1 MSNFELATLLERVHV
16 VGMAREYQ
24 IKKRTVE
31 LAHSKSGIDYKAELN
46 EQQYAA
52 VSSDPGASL
61 VIAGAGSGKTRA
73 LTYRVAF
80 LLDQGVEA
88 RNILLLTFT
97 NKASREMIE
106 RVTELVPGDIS
117 DLWGGTFHS
126 IGNRILRRHADEL
139 GFDRSFSILDRDDQK
154 ALLKPIVKDAA
165 ADIKNKRFP
174 KPDLLLSIF
183 SLMVNTQEK
192 LEDILFYRY
201 DYLQEWEH
209 EINKIYEAY
218 RRKKKETNSMDFD
231 DLLVLMLELL
241 KTNEYILEL
250 YQRKFKYVLVDEYQ
264 DTNMVQCEIV
274 DLLVGKSKNLMV
286 VGDDA
291 QSIYSWR
298 GADMENILHFH
309 MRYPNAETYKIET
322 NYRSQPEILEL
333 SNAAI
338 TANTEQI
345 EKKLTASREGGEM
358 VPALLALSDPR
369 AQADFVAQ
377 RVQELV
383 DEGIEEEEIAVLYRA
398 HYQSMEIQME
408 FTARMIPFQ
417 ITSGLR
423 FFEQAHVKDVSSYIR
438 FVVNRRDEISFKRM
452 ALMLPGVGDASADKL
467 WRSWLKSEIG
477 SSDKVPQSFSDTLL
491 DFKVPVKAKS
501 HWEQM
506 CYTLD
511 ELVISGGEEGVFAA
525 PADMIYSVI
534 EGVYE
539 DYMKSAFD
547 NYENRKQDIGQ
558 LQTYAT
564 QYTDV
569 MEFLAQLSLMSNVD
583 GDPSQQK
590 HKKEEPKGVTLSSI
604 HQAKGLEWKV
614 VFLVWLADGMF
625 PNGKIL
631 EAEDHKMLEEERRLF
646 YVALTRAKDQL
657 YLSYPMMNPRSYSG
671 EVFQNPSRFLDDFP
685 AELVDEWKVSSW

>member
-1 MSNFELATLLERVHV
+1 
-16 VGMAREYQ
+16 MAREYQ
-24 IKKRTVE
+24 IKKRVVE
-31 LAHSKSGIDYKAELN
+31 QGQSKSGIDYKAELN
-46 EQQYAA
+46 DQQYAA
-52 VSSDPGASL
+52 VCSDPGASL

-97 NKASREMIE
+97 NKASKEMLE

-126 IGNRILRRHADEL
+126 IGNKILRRHADEL

-154 ALLKPIVKDAA
+154 AILKPIVKDAA
-165 ADIKNKRFP
+165 ADVKNKRFP

-183 SLMVNTQEK
+183 SLMVNTQES
-192 LEDILFYRY
+192 LEDVLFYRY

-209 EINKIYEAY
+209 EINKIFKAY
-218 RRKKKETNSMDFD
+218 KRKKKETNSMDFD
-231 DLLVLMLELL
+231 DLLVLTLELL
-241 KTNEYILEL
+241 KKEEDILEL
-250 YQRKFKYVLVDEYQ
+250 YQRKFRYVLVDEYQ
-264 DTNMVQCEIV
+264 DTNIVQCEIV
-274 DLLVGKSKNLMV
+274 NLLVGKSKNLMV

-309 MRYPNAETYKIET
+309 ARYPDAETYKIET
-322 NYRSQPEILEL
+322 NYRSRPEILEL

-338 TANTEQI
+338 AANTEQI

-358 VPALLALSDPR
+358 TPALLALSDPR

-408 FTARMIPFQ
+408 FTSRMIPFQ

-438 FVVNRRDEISFKRM
+438 FVVNGRDEISFKRM
-452 ALMLPGVGDASADKL
+452 VLMLPGVGDASADRL
-467 WRSWLKSEIG
+467 WRSWLSSEIG
-477 SSDKVPQSFSDTLL
+477 SSDKIPQCYSDTLL
-491 DFKVPVKAKS
+491 DLKVPAKAKS

-511 ELVISGGEEGVFAA
+511 ELVISGAEEGTFAA
-525 PADMIYSVI
+525 PSDMIYSIV

-539 DYMKSAFD
+539 DYMQSAFD

-583 GDPSQQK
+583 GDPSQK
-590 HKKEEPKGVTLSSI
+590 KKKEEPKGVTLSSI

-631 EAEDHKMLEEERRLF
+631 ESEDNKMLEEERRLF

-671 EVFQNPSRFLDDFP
+671 EVFQDPSRFLDDFP
-685 AELVDEWKVSSW
+685 AELVDEWKVSGW

>member
-1 MSNFELATLLERVHV
+1 MRLHDLA
-16 VGMAREYQ
+16 MAREYV
-24 IKKRTVE
+24 IKKRE
-31 LAHSKSGIDYKAELN
+31 DGPCKSGIDYKAELN

-61 VIAGAGSGKTRA
+61 VIAGAGSGKTRT
-73 LTYRVAF
+73 LTYRVAY

-97 NKASREMIE
+97 NKASKEMTE
-106 RVTELVPGDIS
+106 RVKELIPGDIS

-154 ALLKPIVKDAA
+154 ALIKPIIKKAA
-165 ADIKNKRFP
+165 VDVKNKRFP

-183 SLMVNTQEK
+183 SLVLNTQES
-192 LEDILFYRY
+192 LEDILYHRY
-201 DYLQEWEH
+201 DYLMEWEK
-209 EINKIYEAY
+209 EIEKIYKSY
-218 RRKKKETNSMDFD
+218 IKKKLETNSMDFD
-231 DLLVLMLELL
+231 DLLVLLL
-241 KTNEYILEL
+241 KLLKENVDIRGL
-250 YQRKFKYVLVDEYQ
+250 YQKKFRYVLVDEYQ

-274 DLLVGKSKNLMV
+274 DLLVGKSRNLMV

-298 GADMENILHFH
+298 GADMENILKFH
-309 MRYPNAETYKIET
+309 ARYPEAVTYKIEM

-338 TANTEQI
+338 AANTEQI
-345 EKKLTASREGGEM
+345 QKKLTAAREGGEM

-383 DEGIEEEEIAVLYRA
+383 DEGVEEEEIAVLYRA

-408 FTARMIPFQ
+408 FTSRMIPFQ

-452 ALMLPGVGDASADKL
+452 VLMLPGVGDASADKL
-467 WRSWLKSEIG
+467 WRGWLASDVSRSE
-477 SSDKVPQSFSDTLL
+477 KLPVSFSDVLL
-491 DFKVPVKAKS
+491 DLKVPAKAKA
-501 HWEQM
+501 HWDQM

-511 ELVISGGEEGVFAA
+511 ELVLLDNDDATKFAA
-525 PADMIYSVI
+525 PADMIYSI
-534 EGVYE
+534 LEGVYE
-539 DYMKSAFD
+539 EYMKNAFD

-558 LQTYAT
+558 LQNYAT
-564 QYTDV
+564 QYADV

-583 GDPSQQK
+583 GDPSNRKQ
-590 HKKEEPKGVTLSSI
+590 EEQKGVTLSSI

-614 VFLVWLADGMF
+614 VFLIWLADGMF

-631 EAEDHKMLEEERRLF
+631 EAEDDKMLEEERRLF

-685 AELVDEWKVSSW
+685 AELVDEWQVSSW

>member
-1 MSNFELATLLERVHV
+1 
-16 VGMAREYQ
+16 MAREYQ
-24 IKKRTVE
+24 IKKRVGS
-31 LAHSKSGIDYKAELN
+31 ADGKSQSGIDYGAELN

-52 VSSDPGASL
+52 VSSNPGASL
-61 VIAGAGSGKTRA
+61 VIAGAGSGKTRT
-73 LTYRVAF
+73 LTYRVAY

-97 NKASREMIE
+97 NKASKEMTE
-106 RVTELVPGDIS
+106 RVRELIPGDIS

-154 ALLKPIVKDAA
+154 ALLKPIIKKAA
-165 ADIKNKRFP
+165 VDTKNRRFP

-183 SLMVNTQEK
+183 SLVLNTQES
-192 LEDILFYRY
+192 LEDIIYYRY
-201 DYLQEWEH
+201 DYLQEWQD
-209 EINKIYEAY
+209 EIEKIYKGY
-218 RRKKKETNSMDFD
+218 IQKKKETNSMDFD
-231 DLLVLMLELL
+231 DLLVLLLQLL
-241 KTNEYILEL
+241 KENEDIREL

-298 GADMENILHFH
+298 GADMENILKFH
-309 MRYPNAETYKIET
+309 ARYPDAITYKIET

-338 TANTEQI
+338 AANTEQI
-345 EKKLTASREGGEM
+345 QKKLMASRKGGEM
-358 VPALLALSDPR
+358 VPALLALADPR
-369 AQADFVAQ
+369 AQADFVSQ
-377 RVQELV
+377 RVQELI

-408 FTARMIPFQ
+408 FTSRMIPFQ

-438 FVVNRRDEISFKRM
+438 FVVNRKDEVSFKRM
-452 ALMLPGVGDASADKL
+452 VLMLPGVGDASAEKL
-467 WRSWLKSEIG
+467 WRAWLASDAAKSE
-477 SSDKVPQSFSDTLL
+477 SLPQSFSATLL
-491 DFKVPVKAKS
+491 DFKVASKAKS

-511 ELVISGGEEGVFAA
+511 ELVLADGDEAKFAA
-525 PADMIYSVI
+525 PADMIYSI
-534 EGVYE
+534 LEGVYE
-539 DYMKSAFD
+539 EYMKNAFD

-558 LQTYAT
+558 LQNYAT

-583 GDPSQQK
+583 GDPSKRKQ
-590 HKKEEPKGVTLSSI
+590 EEQKGVTLSSI

-614 VFLVWLADGMF
+614 VFLIWLADGMF

-631 EAEDHKMLEEERRLF
+631 EAEDNKMLEEERRLF

-685 AELVDEWKVSSW
+685 PELVDEWKVSGW

>member
-1 MSNFELATLLERVHV
+1 ME
-16 VGMAREYQ
+16 REYQ
-24 IKKRTVE
+24 IKKRVTDPGE
-31 LAHSKSGIDYKAELN
+31 SRSGIDYKAELN

-73 LTYRVAF
+73 LTYRVAY

-97 NKASREMIE
+97 NKASKEMIE

-139 GFDRSFSILDRDDQK
+139 GFNRSFSILDRDDQK
-154 ALLKPIVKDAA
+154 ALLKPIVKNAA
-165 ADIKNKRFP
+165 ADVKNKRFP

-183 SLMVNTQEK
+183 SLVLNTQES
-192 LEDILFYRY
+192 LEDVLHYRY
-201 DYLQEWEH
+201 EYLQEWEH
-209 EINKIYEAY
+209 EIKKIYETY
-218 RRKKKETNSMDFD
+218 IRKKKETNSMDFD
-231 DLLVLMLELL
+231 DLLVLTLELL
-241 KTNEYILEL
+241 KKDEDILEL

-309 MRYPNAETYKIET
+309 MRYPSAETYKIET

-338 TANTEQI
+338 AANTEQI
-345 EKKLTASREGGEM
+345 EKKLTASRKGGEM
-358 VPALLALSDPR
+358 VPALLALADPR

-383 DEGIEEEEIAVLYRA
+383 DGGIEEEEIAVLYRA

-408 FTARMIPFQ
+408 FTSRLIPFQ

-438 FVVNRRDEISFKRM
+438 FVVNGRDEISFKRM

-467 WRSWLKSEIG
+467 WRSWLKSDVG
-477 SSDKVPQSFSDTLL
+477 SSDKVPQSFSATLL
-491 DFKVPVKAKS
+491 DLKVPAKAKS

-511 ELVISGGEEGVFAA
+511 ELVISGGDEGVFAA
-525 PADMIYSVI
+525 PADMIYSII

-539 DYMKSAFD
+539 DYMQSAFD

-583 GDPSQQK
+583 GDPSQKKQ
-590 HKKEEPKGVTLSSI
+590 KKEEQKGVTLSSI

-614 VFLVWLADGMF
+614 VFIVWLADGMF

-631 EAEDHKMLEEERRLF
+631 ESEDNKMLEEERRLF

-685 AELVDEWKVSSW
+685 AELVDEWKVNGW

>member
-1 MSNFELATLLERVHV
+1 
-16 VGMAREYQ
+16 MAREYQ
-24 IKKRTVE
+24 IKKRDGGPT
-31 LAHSKSGIDYKAELN
+31 KSGIDYAAELN

-61 VIAGAGSGKTRA
+61 VIAGAGSGKTRT
-73 LTYRVAF
+73 LTYRVAY

-97 NKASREMIE
+97 NKASKEMLDRVRELI
-106 RVTELVPGDIS
+106 PGDVS

-154 ALLKPIVKDAA
+154 ALLKTVIKGVAVDVKDR
-165 ADIKNKRFP
+165 RFP

-183 SLMVNTQEK
+183 SLVLNTQES
-192 LEDILFYRY
+192 LEDVLYYRY
-201 DYLQEWEH
+201 DYLNEWLP
-209 EINKIYEAY
+209 EIEKIYSGY
-218 RRKKKETNSMDFD
+218 LGKKKETNSMDFD
-231 DLLVLMLELL
+231 DLLVLLL
-241 KTNEYILEL
+241 KLLKENEDIREL

-298 GADMENILHFH
+298 GADMENILKFH
-309 MRYPNAETYKIET
+309 VRYPDAITYKIET

-338 TANTEQI
+338 SANTEQI
-345 EKKLTASREGGEM
+345 EKKLTASRKGGEM

-398 HYQSMEIQME
+398 HYQSMEVQME
-408 FTARMIPFQ
+408 FTSRMIPFQ

-438 FVVNRRDEISFKRM
+438 FVVNRRDEVSFKRM
-452 ALMLPGVGDASADKL
+452 VLMLPGVGDASAEKL
-467 WRSWLKSEIG
+467 WRGWL
-477 SSDKVPQSFSDTLL
+477 SSDAAQGEGLPHSFSDVLL
-491 DFKVPVKAKS
+491 GMKVPAKAKVY
-501 HWEQM
+501 WEQM

-511 ELVISGGEEGVFAA
+511 ELVVNDGEGSKFAA
-525 PADMIYSVI
+525 PADMIYSI
-534 EGVYE
+534 LEGVYE
-539 DYMKSAFD
+539 EYMKNAFD

-564 QYTDV
+564 QYSDV

-583 GDPSQQK
+583 GDPSKQK
-590 HKKEEPKGVTLSSI
+590 QEEQKGVTLSSI

-631 EAEDHKMLEEERRLF
+631 EADDNKMLEEERRLF

-671 EVFQNPSRFLDDFP
+671 DVFQNPSRFLDDFS
-685 AELVDEWKVSSW
+685 AELVDEWKVSGW

>member
-1 MSNFELATLLERVHV
+1 MGSGHDFR
-16 VGMAREYQ
+16 MAREYQ
-24 IKKRTVE
+24 IKKRDGGPT
-31 LAHSKSGIDYKAELN
+31 KSGIDYAAELN

-73 LTYRVAF
+73 LTYRVAY

-97 NKASREMIE
+97 NKASKEMLE
-106 RVTELVPGDIS
+106 RVRELIPGDVS

-154 ALLKPIVKDAA
+154 ALLKPIIKKAAVDTKD
-165 ADIKNKRFP
+165 KRFP

-183 SLMVNTQEK
+183 SLVLNTQES
-192 LEDILFYRY
+192 LEDVIYYRY
-201 DYLQEWEH
+201 DYLQEWQD
-209 EINKIYEAY
+209 EIEKIYGGY
-218 RRKKKETNSMDFD
+218 IRKKKETNSMDFD
-231 DLLVLMLELL
+231 DLLVLVLKLL
-241 KTNEYILEL
+241 KENDDIREL

-298 GADMENILHFH
+298 GADMDNILKFH
-309 MRYPNAETYKIET
+309 ARYPDAITYKIET

-338 TANTEQI
+338 SANTEQI
-345 EKKLTASREGGEM
+345 QKKLTASRKGGEM
-358 VPALLALSDPR
+358 VPALLALADPR

-383 DEGIEEEEIAVLYRA
+383 DDGIEEEEIAVLYRA
-398 HYQSMEIQME
+398 HYHSMEIQME
-408 FTARMIPFQ
+408 FTSRMIPFK

-438 FVVNRRDEISFKRM
+438 FVVNRRDEVSFKRM
-452 ALMLPGVGDASADKL
+452 VLMLPGVGDASADKL
-467 WRSWLKSEIG
+467 WRGWKSSDAAKSENI
-477 SSDKVPQSFSDTLL
+477 PESFTKTLL
-491 DFKVPVKAKS
+491 EFKVPAKAKT

-511 ELVISGGEEGVFAA
+511 ELVLIDGDDGTKLAA
-525 PADMIYSVI
+525 PADMIYSI
-534 EGVYE
+534 LEGVYE
-539 DYMKSAFD
+539 EYMKNAFD

-558 LQTYAT
+558 LQNYAT

-569 MEFLAQLSLMSNVD
+569 MEFLAQLSLMSTVD
-583 GDPSQQK
+583 GDPT
-590 HKKEEPKGVTLSSI
+590 KKKQDDDKGVTLSSI

-614 VFLVWLADGMF
+614 VFLIWLADGMF

-631 EAEDHKMLEEERRLF
+631 EADDNKMLEEERRLF

-671 EVFQNPSRFLDDFP
+671 EVFQHPSRFLDDFP
-685 AELVDEWKVSSW
+685 PELVDEWKVSGW

>member
-1 MSNFELATLLERVHV
+1 MWLHDLV
-16 VGMAREYQ
+16 MAREYV
-24 IKKRTVE
+24 IKKRE
-31 LAHSKSGIDYKAELN
+31 SGPSMSGIDYEAELN

-61 VIAGAGSGKTRA
+61 VIAGAGSGKTRT
-73 LTYRVAF
+73 LTYRVAY

-97 NKASREMIE
+97 NKASKEMTE
-106 RVTELVPGDIS
+106 RVKELIPDDIS

-154 ALLKPIVKDAA
+154 ALIKPIIKKAA
-165 ADIKNKRFP
+165 VDVKNKRFP

-183 SLMVNTQEK
+183 SLVLNTQES
-192 LEDILFYRY
+192 LEDILYHRY
-201 DYLQEWEH
+201 DYLMEWGT
-209 EINKIYEAY
+209 EIEKIYQGY
-218 RRKKKETNSMDFD
+218 IKKKLETNSMDFD
-231 DLLVLMLELL
+231 DLLVLLL
-241 KTNEYILEL
+241 KLLKENEDIRGL
-250 YQRKFKYVLVDEYQ
+250 YQKKFRYVLVDEYQ

-298 GADMENILHFH
+298 GADMENILKFH
-309 MRYPNAETYKIET
+309 ARYPEAVTYKIET

-338 TANTEQI
+338 AANTEQI
-345 EKKLTASREGGEM
+345 QKKLMASRKGGEM
-358 VPALLALSDPR
+358 VPALLALADPR

-377 RVQELV
+377 RVQELI
-383 DEGIEEEEIAVLYRA
+383 DEGVEEEEIAVLYRA

-408 FTARMIPFQ
+408 FTSRMIPFQ

-452 ALMLPGVGDASADKL
+452 VLMLPGVGDASADKL
-467 WRSWLKSEIG
+467 WRGWLASDAARSE
-477 SSDKVPQSFSDTLL
+477 KLPMSFSDVLL
-491 DFKVPVKAKS
+491 GFKVPAKAKS
-501 HWEQM
+501 HWDQM

-511 ELVISGGEEGVFAA
+511 ELVMLDGDDGAKCAA
-525 PADMIYSVI
+525 PADMIYSI
-534 EGVYE
+534 LEGVYE
-539 DYMKSAFD
+539 EYMKNAFD

-558 LQTYAT
+558 LQNYAT

-583 GDPSQQK
+583 GDLSKRKQ
-590 HKKEEPKGVTLSSI
+590 EEQKGVTLSSI

-614 VFLVWLADGMF
+614 VFLIWLADGMF

-631 EAEDHKMLEEERRLF
+631 EAEDNKMLEEERRLF

-685 AELVDEWKVSSW
+685 AELVDEWQVSSW

>member
-1 MSNFELATLLERVHV
+1 MQLHDLA
-16 VGMAREYQ
+16 MAREYV
-24 IKKRTVE
+24 IKKRE
-31 LAHSKSGIDYKAELN
+31 DGPSKSGIDYKGELN

-52 VSSDPGASL
+52 VCSDPGASL
-61 VIAGAGSGKTRA
+61 VIAGAGSGKTRT
-73 LTYRVAF
+73 LTYRVAY

-97 NKASREMIE
+97 NKASKEMTE
-106 RVTELVPGDIS
+106 RVKELIPGDIS

-154 ALLKPIVKDAA
+154 ALIKPIIKKAA
-165 ADIKNKRFP
+165 VDVKNKRFP

-183 SLMVNTQEK
+183 SLVLNTQES
-192 LEDILFYRY
+192 LEDILYHRY
-201 DYLQEWEH
+201 DYLMEWEK
-209 EINKIYEAY
+209 EIEKIYKGY
-218 RRKKKETNSMDFD
+218 IKKKLETNSMDFD
-231 DLLVLMLELL
+231 DLLVLLL
-241 KTNEYILEL
+241 KLLKENEDIRGL
-250 YQRKFKYVLVDEYQ
+250 YQKKFRYVLVDEYQ

-274 DLLVGKSKNLMV
+274 DLLVGKSRNLMV

-298 GADMENILHFH
+298 GADMENILKFH
-309 MRYPNAETYKIET
+309 ARYPEAVTYKIEM

-338 TANTEQI
+338 AANTEQI
-345 EKKLTASREGGEM
+345 QKKLTAAREGGEM

-383 DEGIEEEEIAVLYRA
+383 DEGVEEEEIAVLYRA

-408 FTARMIPFQ
+408 FTSRMIPFQ

-452 ALMLPGVGDASADKL
+452 VLMLPGVGDASADKL
-467 WRSWLKSEIG
+467 WRGWLASDVSRSE
-477 SSDKVPQSFSDTLL
+477 KLPVSFSDVLL
-491 DFKVPVKAKS
+491 DLKVPAKAKA
-501 HWEQM
+501 HWDQM

-511 ELVISGGEEGVFAA
+511 ELVLLDNDDVTKFAA
-525 PADMIYSVI
+525 PADMIYSI
-534 EGVYE
+534 LEGVYE
-539 DYMKSAFD
+539 EYMKNAFD

-558 LQTYAT
+558 LQNYAT
-564 QYTDV
+564 QYADV

-583 GDPSQQK
+583 GDPSKRKQ
-590 HKKEEPKGVTLSSI
+590 EEQKGVTLSSI

-614 VFLVWLADGMF
+614 VFLIWLADGMF

-631 EAEDHKMLEEERRLF
+631 EAEDDKMLEEERRLF

-685 AELVDEWKVSSW
+685 AELVDEWQVSSW

>member
-1 MSNFELATLLERVHV
+1 M
-16 VGMAREYQ
+16 GREYQ
-24 IKKRTVE
+24 IKKRVDGP
-31 LAHSKSGIDYKAELN
+31 SKSGIDYAAELN

-61 VIAGAGSGKTRA
+61 VIAGAGSGKTRT
-73 LTYRVAF
+73 LTYRVAY

-97 NKASREMIE
+97 NKASREMTE
-106 RVTELVPGDIS
+106 RVRELIPGDIS

-154 ALLKPIVKDAA
+154 ALLKPIVKGAA
-165 ADIKNKRFP
+165 VDVKNKRFP

-183 SLMVNTQEK
+183 SLVVNTQES
-192 LEDILFYRY
+192 LEDVLYYRY
-201 DYLQEWEH
+201 DYLMEWQG
-209 EINKIYEAY
+209 EIEKIFEGYV
-218 RRKKKETNSMDFD
+218 RKKVETNSMDFD
-231 DLLVLMLELL
+231 DLLVLMLKLL
-241 KTNEYILEL
+241 KENEDIREL
-250 YQRKFKYVLVDEYQ
+250 YQRKFRYVLVDEYQ

-274 DLLVGKSKNLMV
+274 DLLVGKSRNLMV

-298 GADMENILHFH
+298 GADMENILKFH
-309 MRYPNAETYKIET
+309 ARYPEAVTYKIET

-338 TANTEQI
+338 SANTEQI
-345 EKKLTASREGGEM
+345 AKKLTASRKGGEM

-383 DEGIEEEEIAVLYRA
+383 DEGMEEEEIAVLYRA
-398 HYQSMEIQME
+398 HYQSMEVQME
-408 FTARMIPFQ
+408 FTSRMIPFQ

-467 WRSWLKSEIG
+467 WRGWLA
-477 SSDKVPQSFSDTLL
+477 SDAAKGEKLPQSFSATLL
-491 DFKVPVKAKS
+491 DFKVPAKAKA

-511 ELVISGGEEGVFAA
+511 ELVVADGDDTAFAA
-525 PADMIYSVI
+525 PADMIYSI
-534 EGVYE
+534 LEGVYE
-539 DYMKSAFD
+539 EYMQNAFD

-558 LQTYAT
+558 LQNYAT
-564 QYTDV
+564 QYVDV

-583 GDPSQQK
+583 GDPSKTKQNKQ
-590 HKKEEPKGVTLSSI
+590 EEQKGVTLSSI

-614 VFLVWLADGMF
+614 VFLIWLADGMF
-625 PNGKIL
+625 PNGKVL
-631 EAEDHKMLEEERRLF
+631 EAEDNKMLEEERRLF

-685 AELVDEWKVSSW
+685 AELVEEWKVSDW